1 MPHVL
6 VVDDEPQLLRTMELT
21 LVARGYDVTTASSG
35 TAALRKVTS
44 ARPDLLILDLGLP
57 DIDGQDLI
65 RILHP
70 QEPMLPIIVLSAR
83 SGSQDKVTALDLGAV
98 DYVTKPFNMSELLAR
113 VRAAERR
120 TNLGASATVVTLGAV
135 HIDVLKRTA
144 QRADGT
150 RQPLHLTPTE
160 WSVLE
165 VLLCHPGQLITPRA
179 LLAALNRD
187 PRHTDSSYLRTYVA
201 QLRSK
206 LEPTPN
212 RPRYLITEP
221 GMGYRYQ
228 P

>member
-6 VVDDEPQLLRTMELT
+6 VVDDEPHLLRTMELT
-21 LVARGYDVTTASSG
+21 LLARGYHVSTAVTG
-35 TAALRKVTS
+35 TAALRKVTT
-44 ARPDLLILDLGLP
+44 ARPDVLILDLGLP
-57 DIDGQDLI
+57 DLDGQDLI

-70 QEPMLPIIVLSAR
+70 QEPTLPIIVLSAR

-120 TNLGASATVVTLGAV
+120 TNLGTPATAVTLGSI
-135 HIDVLKRTA
+135 HIDLLKRSA
-144 QRADGT
+144 QREEGNP
-150 RQPLHLTPTE
+150 QPLHLTPTE
-160 WSVLE
+160 WSLLE
-165 VLLCHPGQLITPRA
+165 VLLSHPGQLITPRA
-179 LLAALNRD
+179 LLAALDRD
-187 PRHTDSSYLRTYVA
+187 PRHTDSSYLRTYLA